1 MHIDNPAYEENVITD
16 VYRKGYTL
24 GDKVIRFSM
33 VVVANWIGKNAQS
46 AAPVGYF
53 VFLLRRQLQ

>member
-1 MHIDNPAYEENVITD
+1 MHNDDPAYGENVITD

-33 VVVANWIGKNAQS
+33 VVVAN
-46 AAPVGYF
+46 
-53 VFLLRRQLQ
+53 